1 MFIVSKRGC
10 TVSRPGRHIQ
20 IVTLQTWAQSL
31 KKHTHTTHN
40 PIFFFFKKNLTPK
53 KDVQVYCPKKED
65 VQSLAQV
72 DRDSNSYTSHLKRM
86 YSLLP

>member
-40 PIFFFFKKNLTPK
+40 PIFFFLKK
-53 KDVQVYCPKKED
+53 
-65 VQSLAQV
+65 
-72 DRDSNSYTSHLKRM
+72 TSHLKRM
-86 YSLLP
+86 YKFIALKKRMYSLSPKSTEIQIVTLHT